1 MKITKERLKEIIK
14 EELQV
19 VLGESMMDRATELQ
33 QMLGTIAYWMEEN
46 RVYSP
51 KEGVERWVALAR
63 KNNEPVSPETKQALL
78 DMSDEIY
85 NYM

>member
-19 VLGESMMDRATELQ
+19 VLGENNMDRATDLQ
-33 QMLGTIAYWMEEN
+33 QKLRTIAYWMEEN
-46 RVYSP
+46 GVYSP